1 MVVVLPAPFGPRM
14 AVTAARLARSVRPFT
29 AAVRPYLLT
38 RWLISTAGPV
48 LTHASL
54 EVQRARPAR
63 PARRPR
69 PGRAPPR
76 SAPGTAADRHPPPDA
91 TARRSG
97 TGPYPAA
104 PGPAPPPRSCRRRPT
119 PWR

>member
-14 AVTAARLARSVRPFT
+14 AVTAARLACSVSPFT

-38 RWLISTAGPV
+38 RWLISTAGLV

-63 PARRPR
+63 PGRPR

-76 SAPGTAADRHPPPDA
+76 SAPGTGADRHPPPGA

-97 TGPYPAA
+97 TGPCPA
-104 PGPAPPPRSCRRRPT
+104 
-119 PWR
+119 